1 VAVVRAKKNGKRF
14 EIACYKNKVLSWRQG
29 VEKDIDE
36 VLQSHTV
43 FLNVSKGQVAKKEDL
58 MKSYETADTTKIC
71 KEILTNGELQVSDKE
86 RQAEREALFKE
97 VAQTITEKC
106 VNPETKRPYPVSMI
120 EKAMKECHIA
130 VKPNKGAKQQALE
143 IVPKLKEVIP
153 LSRAQMRLKIVVP
166 FKDFRKLDKKI
177 NKMKLTKES
186 EEKTDDTTTL
196 IYLVDPGEYRNLD
209 EIVKND
215 TQGRGQLEI
224 LSLKEVDDSEQQL
237 GT

>member
-1 VAVVRAKKNGKRF
+1 MGSYFVSHHVYLRLSKVQIKMSRINTPTNQKLLTNVAVVRAKKNGKRF

-58 MKSYETADTTKIC
+58 VKCYGTENATEIC
-71 KEILTNGELQVSDKE
+71 KEILSKGELQVSDKE

-97 VAQTITEKC
+97 VATTISDKC
-106 VNPETKRPYPVSMI
+106 VNPETKRPYPVSII

-143 IVPKLKEVIP
+143 IVPKL
-153 LSRAQMRLKIVVP
+153 R
-166 FKDFRKLDKKI
+166 
-177 NKMKLTKES
+177 
-186 EEKTDDTTTL
+186 EK
-196 IYLVDPGEYRNLD
+196 
-209 EIVKND
+209 
-215 TQGRGQLEI
+215 
-224 LSLKEVDDSEQQL
+224 
-237 GT
+237 